1 MTLKAAQQ
9 NWRTIFDL
17 AKNLALIEDEE
28 QQSQDPSFWDDP
40 KKAELHL
47 KNIKKKKIWTDAWA
61 TVNAGVEEIEVL
73 QEFKEMGEDVDSEM
87 EVKYQETIAKL
98 QDLELKNMLSGEEDQ
113 LDAILEINAGAGG
126 TESND
131 WASMLSRMYIMWGQN
146 NGYKVEVLDQ
156 VDGDVAGI
164 KSISIQISG
173 DFAFGYLKGDN
184 GVHRLVRI
192 SPFDSSARRHTSFA
206 SAYIYPVVDD
216 SIEIELNWADI
227 DMQTSRSG
235 GAGGQNVN
243 KVETKVQLTH
253 KPSGIM
259 VVCQQARSQ
268 LANKEEAM
276 KMLKS
281 QLYDIELR
289 KQNDARAEIEN
300 GKMKIE
306 WGSQIRNYVMHPY
319 KLVKDVRTGE
329 ETSNVQAVMDG
340 DLAVFHKAYL
350 LGQKK

>member
-1 MTLKAAQQ
+1 
-9 NWRTIFDL
+9 
-17 AKNLALIEDEE
+17 
-28 QQSQDPSFWDDP
+28 
-40 KKAELHL
+40 
-47 KNIKKKKIWTDAWA
+47 
-61 TVNAGVEEIEVL
+61 
-73 QEFKEMGEDVDSEM
+73 MGEDVDAEM
-87 EVKYQETIAKL
+87 EAKYQETVAKL

-216 SIEIELNWADI
+216 SIQIELNWADI

-306 WGSQIRNYVMHPY
+306 WGSKIRNYVMHPY

-340 DLAVFHKAYL
+340 DLVAFHKAYL

>member
-1 MTLKAAQQ
+1 
-9 NWRTIFDL
+9 
-17 AKNLALIEDEE
+17 
-28 QQSQDPSFWDDP
+28 
-40 KKAELHL
+40 
-47 KNIKKKKIWTDAWA
+47 
-61 TVNAGVEEIEVL
+61 
-73 QEFKEMGEDVDSEM
+73 MGEDVDAEM
-87 EVKYQETIAKL
+87 EVKYQETVAKL

-340 DLAVFHKAYL
+340 DLAAFQKAYL